1 MSDTRLR
8 TAHRPMHK
16 SERTAREV
24 FFAMLAA
31 SSIGVVFGLVAI
43 TQIIG

>member
-1 MSDTRLR
+1 MMDARRMDSRR
-8 TAHRPMHK
+8 IGAS

-31 SSIGVVFGLVAI
+31 SSLSIVFGLFAFG
-43 TQIIG
+43 TLA

>member
-1 MSDTRLR
+1 MMD
-8 TAHRPMHK
+8 AHRMDSRRLGAS

-31 SSIGVVFGLVAI
+31 SSLSALFGLLAF
-43 TQIIG
+43 TTLA

>member
-1 MSDTRLR
+1 MMDT
-8 TAHRPMHK
+8 HRMEMRRGGAS

-31 SSIGVVFGLVAI
+31 SSLSAVFGLVAF
-43 TQIIG
+43 GLFA

>member
-1 MSDTRLR
+1 MMD
-8 TAHRPMHK
+8 AHRIEARRIGAS

-31 SSIGVVFGLVAI
+31 SSLSVVFGLVAL
-43 TQIIG
+43 GSLA